1 VIGVRR
7 VGVVARGGGEVC
19 VAVRGGEVSALGCG
33 VGEVGDGAA
42 RCYGSVVVG
51 NECSVRISGDGSAGR
66 ASRASE
72 VEERLFEIAANDAE
86 RGTRGGQGIVVTEN
100 VPPDVVRIEELAAE
114 LVPVGFGVGG
124 GGYGLVLGWTGD
136 GPAGFSDP
144 DGFASGDV
152 LDAGNGG
159 GEKGGGVVD
168 GVVEGVFE
176 VGEGWE
182 VLVCGTDIS
191 L

>member
-1 VIGVRR
+1 
-7 VGVVARGGGEVC
+7 
-19 VAVRGGEVSALGCG
+19 
-33 VGEVGDGAA
+33 
-42 RCYGSVVVG
+42 
-51 NECSVRISGDGSAGR
+51 
-66 ASRASE
+66 
-72 VEERLFEIAANDAE
+72 
-86 RGTRGGQGIVVTEN
+86 
-100 VPPDVVRIEELAAE
+100 
-114 LVPVGFGVGG
+114 
-124 GGYGLVLGWTGD
+124 LVLGWTGD

-144 DGFASGDV
+144 DGFALGDV

-176 VGEGWE
+176 VGEGWQ